1 MRAPRRGFC
10 TRRRLDRRSRASS
23 LTRTVG
29 GFGALA
35 ATRTTRARR
44 PKTFLDI
51 ISIRCFDAPGTIAPR
66 CVVIPHVVEHV
77 VADMLRPP
85 RVFYASQRNE

>member
-1 MRAPRRGFC
+1 MKREKGSPSAEGFAPA
-10 TRRRLDRRSRASS
+10 RRRLDRRAS

-35 ATRTTRARR
+35 ATRTTAARR

-51 ISIRCFDAPGTIAPR
+51 ISIRRLDAPGTTAPR
-66 CVVIPHVVEHV
+66 RVVIPPVVVV
-77 VADMLRPP
+77 VARMLRVPLAP
-85 RVFYASQRNE
+85 FVER

>member
-1 MRAPRRGFC
+1 MHTQRVLHPPSAGPSPC
-10 TRRRLDRRSRASS
+10 VSS
-23 LTRTVG
+23 LSRTVG

-51 ISIRCFDAPGTIAPR
+51 ISIRCFDAPGTMAAR
-66 CVVIPHVVEHV
+66 CVVIPHVVV

-85 RVFYASQRNE
+85 RVFF

>member
-1 MRAPRRGFC
+1 MHTQRVLHPPSAGPSPC
-10 TRRRLDRRSRASS
+10 VSS
-23 LTRTVG
+23 LSRTVG

-51 ISIRCFDAPGTIAPR
+51 ISIRCFDAPGTMAAR
-66 CVVIPHVVEHV
+66 CVVIPHVVV
-77 VADMLRPP
+77 IVADVLRPP
-85 RVFYASQRNE
+85 RVFF

>member
-1 MRAPRRGFC
+1 MKREKGAPSAEGFAPAVGW
-10 TRRRLDRRSRASS
+10 TVARSS

-51 ISIRCFDAPGTIAPR
+51 ISIRCLDAPGTTAPR
-66 CVVIPHVVEHV
+66 RVVVIPHVV

-85 RVFYASQRNE
+85 RVFYAQ